1 MKSRI
6 ENLINFYQEDPSDNF
21 IVYALALEY
30 IKLYDYDTALEYFLK
45 LKALN
50 PEYLPMYYHLGKLYE
65 TLKDSDLAA
74 QTYIEGMRI
83 AQKQKNKQTYDELK
97 GAYSAYMEIDDE
109 DW

>member
-6 ENLINFYQEDPSDNF
+6 ESLIEYYHDDPVDNF
-21 IVYALALEY
+21 TIYALALEY
-30 IKLYDYDTALEYFLK
+30 IKLYDFDLALEYFLK

-74 QTYIEGMRI
+74 QTYIEGLRI
-83 AQKQKNKQTYDELK
+83 AVKQKNTHTQTELK
-97 GAYSAYMEIDDE
+97 EAYNSFMAIDDE

>member
-6 ENLINFYQEDPSDNF
+6 ESLIEYFHDDPLDNF
-21 IVYALALEY
+21 TIYALALEY
-30 IKLYDYDTALEYFLK
+30 IKLYDFETALEYFLK

-65 TLKDSDLAA
+65 TLKDNDLAA

-83 AQKQKNKQTYDELK
+83 AEKQKDKHTYAELK
-97 GAYSAYMEIDDE
+97 EAYTSFMAIDDE